1 MSINTKK
8 GFRQI
13 NVCFLIFFQVG
24 HDPEAGRYKRVKE
37 EEERLRSDLRKESM
51 VKRTKE
57 RGQHSRLS
65 SGYLEGGDSD
75 DEGGVSIAA
84 IKNKYKKK
92 KAGGQKTAYSTDELS
107 DDSDIEAKK
116 AKKLENAKNALRDS
130 DEDSAASKR
139 SRSPRRS
146 RSRSGSRSN
155 SASSRGSAAARSRS
169 GSPRSKSGSPRS
181 GSGSD

>member
-1 MSINTKK
+1 MGTHQKMTRSMADRTTKQSGIK
-8 GFRQI
+8 VI
-13 NVCFLIFFQVG
+13 SQVG

-51 VKRTKE
+51 VKRVKE

-75 DEGGVSIAA
+75 DEGGVSLAA

-116 AKKLENAKNALRDS
+116 ALRDS